1 MLQTG
6 SLLLK
11 LVVVVLQHL
20 DQLCVVLDLLVRVEL
35 NCSEINAIVIRNLS
49 HLAKSA
55 IFRGQVLELSLH
67 CIDCLKALS
76 DLYFFDVPLFSK
88 LFNTLNLIARIR
100 IPRIKLE
107 VLCQAVDL
115 VLQLF
120 FPLIHLKFVGVKHR
134 DLLLQQ
140 IIVLLELCQLHPF
153 LLKGHLDLRLD
164 DDLHLRN
171 RFLGVVQLLSVLVP
185 VLNKRARLT
194 RI

>member
-35 NCSEINAIVIRNLS
+35 NCSQINAIVVRNLS

-55 IFRGQVLELSLH
+55 VLRSQILELSLH
-67 CIDCLKALS
+67 CIDSLQALR
-76 DLYFFDVPLFSK
+76 DLYLFDVPLFSK
-88 LFNTLNLIARIR
+88 LFNALNLIARIG

-107 VLCQAVDL
+107 VLRQAVDL

-140 IIVLLELCQLHPF
+140 IIVLLELCQLHPL

-185 VLNKRARLT
+185 VLNKRARFT